1 MFVNVGE
8 GGGVDGGSNGGQ
20 YRGSEYWRLV
30 MKGCTGSRAVKLTL
44 QEDYWRAHELSC
56 LCAHTN
62 VYGGACVRAR
72 MPLLVLAFPRPCP
85 RLSVRA
91 RMRASKTSSSK
102 SMTSVSVNGRA
113 STLCACVHRF

>member
-62 VYGGACVRAR
+62 VYGGACAYVRKRAH
-72 MPLLVLAFPRPCP
+72 AFACACVPATVSS
-85 RLSVRA
+85 SVRA
-91 RMRASKTSSSK
+91 
-102 SMTSVSVNGRA
+102 
-113 STLCACVHRF
+113 CAYACE